1 MSEDWTFDDV
11 CSVCFLMPH
20 IADQFRSLM
29 QQSGDVPRYIS
40 ALQASWA
47 GLQSM
52 RIWSSFSLIPIS
64 FLPWHTLTLALC
76 MAAVFQSQGR
86 PSFELW
92 GLCGHRIYTLKC
104 RICTEIFHGKWN
116 RVHSEDLME
125 CNHLAPSFETSP
137 CGKICAH
144 CWGSHPHKT

>member
-1 MSEDWTFDDV
+1 MVARLEAKIKPNAFEGRGLSLTYGTADLYKLTDDADPHGWIAFMSEDWTFDDV

-64 FLPWHTLTLALC
+64 FLP
-76 MAAVFQSQGR
+76 
-86 PSFELW
+86 
-92 GLCGHRIYTLKC
+92 
-104 RICTEIFHGKWN
+104 
-116 RVHSEDLME
+116 
-125 CNHLAPSFETSP
+125 
-137 CGKICAH
+137 
-144 CWGSHPHKT
+144 